1 MVAKQW
7 LMTASLVCML
17 LPQVKTM
24 LTRNRAALDAVT
36 EALLQK
42 ERMSGE
48 EVYEVLAQ
56 KLDKED
62 LDKRLEALEGVEFM

>member
-1 MVAKQW
+1 
-7 LMTASLVCML
+7 
-17 LPQVKTM
+17 M